1 MNTDS
6 RVNNLKTEFIKL
18 TNVREN
24 IIVIFD
30 NLDSKIAKLK
40 DFYAEF
46 IQHNKHSLYI
56 FGLDSFR
63 FQGKMLDMEHD
74 DMKRLFAAIN
84 NRIYCE
90 YYKLCKI
97 IVEYIINNFNDVT
110 DANSVKLLE
119 SVKSCNNYPIYKD
132 LEPYKEYDFS
142 IVQSI
147 HENIIILFGSINRYI
162 VNKENEL
169 NNYKIKNEFGFNI
182 DNFVHTLYHNIIV
195 MREKLALFMTYN
207 EFFHTLHTKY
217 LNRFFD
223 RMRLMYNQ
231 ITVDVKFDEAINKT
245 QTAGPNYANI
255 NLTSFTS
262 PAAAVAAVAESIE
275 LNVQENIVIDN
286 TFDLKVNLIELQ
298 HNAESFPLVVSTP
311 TIEPQAI
318 PSTILTDT
326 TNIEHPVEHVLTS
339 IDSVVELVEQTPPIE
354 ESVEPTPTIEE
365 PVEPTTV
372 EESVEPTTDEESVES
387 VEPVVEDPA
396 VTL

>member
-1 MNTDS
+1 MNTDL

-63 FQGKMLDMEHD
+63 FQAKMLDMEHD

-97 IVEYIINNFNDVT
+97 IVEYIISNFNDVT
-110 DANSVKLLE
+110 DADSVKLLE

-147 HENIIILFGSINRYI
+147 HENIIILFCSINRYV

-169 NNYKIKNEFGFNI
+169 NSYKIKNEFGFNI
-182 DNFVHTLYHNIIV
+182 DNFVHTLYHNIVV

-245 QTAGPNYANI
+245 QTAGPNYTNI
-255 NLTSFTS
+255 NLTSYT
-262 PAAAVAAVAESIE
+262 AVAESIE
-275 LNVQENIVIDN
+275 LNIQENIVIDN

-311 TIEPQAI
+311 IIEPPAI
-318 PSTILTDT
+318 TSTILTDT

-339 IDSVVELVEQTPPIE
+339 IDSVVEPTPPIE

-365 PVEPTTV
+365 PVEPTPTI
-372 EESVEPTTDEESVES
+372 EESVEPTPPIEESVEPTPPIE
-387 VEPVVEDPA
+387 EPVVEDS
-396 VTL
+396 TTSL

>member
-46 IQHNKHSLYI
+46 IQHNKNSLYI

-97 IVEYIINNFNDVT
+97 IVEYIISNFNDVT

-132 LEPYKEYDFS
+132 LEPYKEYEFS

-147 HENIIILFGSINRYI
+147 HENIIILFCSINRYI

-182 DNFVHTLYHNIIV
+182 DNFVHTLYHNIVV

-245 QTAGPNYANI
+245 QTAGPNYTNI
-255 NLTSFTS
+255 NLTSYTS
-262 PAAAVAAVAESIE
+262 PAAAESIE

-298 HNAESFPLVVSTP
+298 HNAESFPLVASTP
-311 TIEPQAI
+311 IIEPPALT
-318 PSTILTDT
+318 STILTDT
-326 TNIEHPVEHVLTS
+326 TNIEHPVEQVLTS
-339 IDSVVELVEQTPPIE
+339 IESAVEPVAVEPATTVEEPVEPATPIEELVEPTTIE
-354 ESVEPTPTIEE
+354 ESVE
-365 PVEPTTV
+365 
-372 EESVEPTTDEESVES
+372 S
-387 VEPVVEDPA
+387 VVEDPA